1 MPSLEN
7 YRELIRTIKSMGVDN
22 VSPNDKKVLMDFL
35 KTITFMGEFKIL
47 KECYDK
53 DEDLKKIYPLLEV
66 KINDLGSQINVLEG
80 KLTETGNLS
89 EFEKVKLRALKI
101 SYNRYVEIMKAIT
114 TRNFDHYVQFMN
126 DKINNEEQIAAICS
140 GVLDQADVDYA
151 KVFII
156 NGNEKSSLDII
167 YDLKNQQELL
177 NELTTYFKRKKHYT
191 VDNEE
196 KIRQDEQFL
205 NYLNLIKDNEALVRT
220 FMKSVSIIGTAEND
234 KEVIMQDKL
243 SRAEL
248 ELADLSKNLFSSL
261 KNGKAIAELEANI
274 EKYKD
279 ELEKIKVV
287 KERFGRL
294 LEQMA
299 DVNLLPIAQQFVS
312 PTANIDDTV
321 EQKVVTYVKSSM
333 RNDSF
338 DISKDQRKIE
348 EEVRALNSQIVRKEE
363 LLDGSYNR
371 LSSYGKELVH
381 KYEDEVIHILDVVNG
396 KVQGEVTPILAAYVL
411 KALMDA
417 KSLSASALTKVTN
430 SSSKGMDSLVA
441 SSEAIVKNTII
452 NIQEAINGVTNRAAF
467 DVNELGAFHLR

>member
-1 MPSLEN
+1 MNL
-7 YRELIRTIKSMGVDN
+7 
-22 VSPNDKKVLMDFL
+22 
-35 KTITFMGEFKIL
+35 
-47 KECYDK
+47 K

>member
-1 MPSLEN
+1 
-7 YRELIRTIKSMGVDN
+7 
-22 VSPNDKKVLMDFL
+22 
-35 KTITFMGEFKIL
+35 MGEFKIL

>member
-7 YRELIRTIKSMGVDN
+7 YRELIKTIKSMGVDN
-22 VSPNDKKVLMDFL
+22 VSPEDKKVLMDFL
-35 KTITFMGEFKIL
+35 KTITFMCEFKIL
-47 KECYDK
+47 KDCYDK
-53 DEDLKKIYPLLEV
+53 DEDLKKFFPLLEV
-66 KINDLGSQINVLEG
+66 KINDLGSKINVLEG
-80 KLTETGNLS
+80 KLAETGNLS
-89 EFEKVKLRALKI
+89 EFEKIKLRALKI

-126 DKINNEEQIAAICS
+126 DKIKNEEQIAAICS

-167 YDLKNQQELL
+167 YDLKNQPELAK
-177 NELTTYFKRKKHYT
+177 ELTSYFKRKKHYT

-205 NYLNLIKDNEALVRT
+205 NYLNLIKENEALVRT
-220 FMKSVSIIGTAEND
+220 FIKSVSTIGTAEND

-248 ELADLSKNLFSSL
+248 ELADLSKSLFSSL
-261 KNGKAIAELEANI
+261 KNGKAIAELEANV
-274 EKYKD
+274 EKYKA
-279 ELEKIKVV
+279 EIEKIKVV

-299 DVNLLPIAQQFVS
+299 DVKLLPIAEQFVS
-312 PTANIDDTV
+312 PTANIDDSV

-333 RNDSF
+333 RNDRF
-338 DISKDQRKIE
+338 DISNDQNKIE
-348 EEVRALNSQIVRKEE
+348 EEVRFLNSQIVRKEE

-411 KALMDA
+411 KALMDT
-417 KSLSASALTKVTN
+417 KSLSASALTQITH
-430 SSSKGMDSLVA
+430 SASKGMDFLVE
-441 SSEAIVKNTII
+441 SSEAIVKNTVI
-452 NIQEAINGVTNRAAF
+452 NIQEAIKGVTNRAAF
-467 DVNELGAFHLR
+467 DVNELGALHLR

>member
-140 GVLDQADVDYA
+140 GVLDQAD
-151 KVFII
+151 
-156 NGNEKSSLDII
+156 
-167 YDLKNQQELL
+167 
-177 NELTTYFKRKKHYT
+177 

>member
-1 MPSLEN
+1 MFSERRLYE
-7 YRELIRTIKSMGVDN
+7 
-22 VSPNDKKVLMDFL
+22 
-35 KTITFMGEFKIL
+35 IL